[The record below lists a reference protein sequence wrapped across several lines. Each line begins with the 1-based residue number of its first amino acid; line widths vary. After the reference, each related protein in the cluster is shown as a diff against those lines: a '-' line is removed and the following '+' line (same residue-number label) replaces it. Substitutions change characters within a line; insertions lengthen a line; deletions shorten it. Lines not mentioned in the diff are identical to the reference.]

1 MPDDPLN
8 VLLVA
13 GRFEV
18 RGATSYTLRLAEH
31 LEKYGVRP
39 TIVCSNAEGIE
50 STRRARL
57 QIREYPH
64 VELPVV
70 GRLLREWILPPL
82 HESPPDLIHIQA
94 RPLLGLGSWLA
105 RRRQRPF
112 VITVHDFPP
121 AGRRPRFDRQ
131 LGPKVI
137 AVSDSVRDA
146 VLEAWRLP
154 PGDVTVIHSG
164 VETEPAGRSL
174 PVLEPGHVPVVGT
187 AGPLEAVKGL
197 PYFLSAAQKVN
208 KVRDDVQFLIAG
220 AGPEEANLRRL
231 ARRLK
236 IDRQV
241 TFAPNLRDFG
251 PSVAAVDV
259 FCLPSLQQGL
269 GSIML
274 EAMAMGKPV
283 IASAVGGIHSVI
295 RDGETGLL
303 VPPSQSAPIAE
314 GILDL
319 LRDPVRARAIG
330 EAGRAFVKHEF
341 RAETMVER
349 TVEVYHQVL
358 EAWRPVPQEATSK

>member
-1 MPDDPLN
+1 MSVDPLN

-18 RGATSYTLRLAEH
+18 RGATNYTLRLAEH
-31 LEKYGVRP
+31 LGDHGIRT
-39 TIVCSNAEGIE
+39 TIVCSDAGGIE
-50 STRRARL
+50 SSRRSRL
-57 QIREYPH
+57 TIREYPH
-64 VELPVV
+64 VDLPVI
-70 GRLLREWILPPL
+70 GRLLREWTVLPL
-82 HESPPDLIHIQA
+82 QELPPDLIHIQS
-94 RPLLGLGSWLA
+94 RQQLGLGSWMA
-105 RRRQRPF
+105 RRLQRPF
-112 VITVHDFPP
+112 VVTVHDFPP
-121 AGRRPRFDRQ
+121 AGRRQRFDRHF
-131 LGPKVI
+131 GRKVI

-146 VLEAWRLP
+146 VLEAWRLSP
-154 PGDVTVIHSG
+154 DDVTVIYSG
-164 VETEPAGRSL
+164 VETDSAETSL

-187 AGPLEAVKGL
+187 AGPLEAVKGI

-208 KVRDDVQFLIAG
+208 LVREDVQFLVAG

-241 TFAPNLRDFG
+241 TFAPNLRDFS
-251 PSVAAVDV
+251 PSVAAVDI

-303 VPPSQSAPIAE
+303 VPPSRSGPIAE
-314 GILDL
+314 HILSL
-319 LRDPVRARAIG
+319 LHDPVRARAIG
-330 EAGRAFVKHEF
+330 EAGRVFVKQEF
-341 RAETMVER
+341 RMETMVER
-349 TVEVYHQVL
+349 TAELYHQVL
-358 EAWRPVPQEATSK
+358 ESWQPAPQEAK

>member
-1 MPDDPLN
+1 MADDPLN

-18 RGATSYTLRLAEH
+18 RGTTNYTLRLAEH
-31 LEKYGVRP
+31 LGEYGVRP
-39 TIVCSNAEGIE
+39 TIVCSSAEGIE
-50 STRRARL
+50 ATRRARL
-57 QIREYPH
+57 PIREYPH
-64 VELPVV
+64 VELPVI
-70 GRLLREWILPPL
+70 GRLLREWIVPPL
-82 HESPPDLIHIQA
+82 QEAPPDLIHIQSRA
-94 RPLLGLGSWLA
+94 LLGLGSWLA
-105 RRRQRPF
+105 HRLHRPF
-112 VITVHDFPP
+112 VMTVHDFPP

-131 LGPKVI
+131 FALKVI

-146 VLEAWRLP
+146 VLETWRLA
-154 PGDVTVIHSG
+154 PGDVAVIHSG
-164 VETEPAGRSL
+164 VEAEPDERSL

-187 AGPLEAVKGL
+187 AGPLEAVKGI

-208 KVRDDVQFLIAG
+208 KVRDDVQFLVAG

-251 PSVAAVDV
+251 PSVAAVDI

-269 GSIML
+269 GTIML

-283 IASAVGGIHSVI
+283 IASSVGGIHSVI

-303 VPPSQSAPIAE
+303 VPPSQSAPIADR
-314 GILDL
+314 ILDL

-341 RAETMVER
+341 RAESMVER
-349 TVEVYHQVL
+349 TVELYHQVL
-358 EAWRPVPQEATSK
+358 GTWRPVLQEAK

>member
-1 MPDDPLN
+1 MSVNLLN

-31 LEKYGVRP
+31 LGEHGFRP
-39 TIVCSNAEGIE
+39 TIVCSDAGGIE
-50 STRRARL
+50 SSRRARL
-57 QIREYPH
+57 RIFEFPH
-64 VELPVV
+64 VDLPVI
-70 GRLLREWILPPL
+70 GRLLREWVVIPF
-82 HESPPDLIHIQA
+82 HDAPPDLVHIQG
-94 RPLLGLGSWLA
+94 RTQLGLGSWIA
-105 RRRQRPF
+105 RRLHRPF
-112 VITVHDFPP
+112 VVTVHDFPT
-121 AGRRPRFDRQ
+121 ARHRFDRRF
-131 LGPKVI
+131 GRKVI

-146 VLEAWRLP
+146 VLEAWRLSP
-154 PGDVTVIHSG
+154 DDVTVIYSG
-164 VETEPAGRSL
+164 VETNNAVTSL

-187 AGPLEAVKGL
+187 AGPLEAVKGI

-208 KVRDDVQFLIAG
+208 KVREDVQFLIAG

-303 VPPSQSAPIAE
+303 VPPSQSGPIALR
-314 GILDL
+314 ILEL
-319 LRDPVRARAIG
+319 LQDPVRARAIG
-330 EAGRAFVKHEF
+330 EAGRAFVRREF
-341 RAETMVER
+341 RMETMVER
-349 TVEVYHQVL
+349 TAELYHQVL
-358 EAWRPVPQEATSK
+358 DSWQPALQEAK